1 MLIFEL
7 HICKQLDGVR
17 QRKITQLRGMRVC
30 GGKGNMRKNGGGNK
44 TSFPLCQCTQAE
56 FL

>member
-1 MLIFEL
+1 MLILEL
-7 HICKQLDGVR
+7 HIGKQLDGVR
-17 QRKITQLRGMRVC
+17 QRKITQLRGMRVW
-30 GGKGNMRKNGGGNK
+30 GKEGTRERMGGNK